1 MITPKDR
8 MEHAPSEMWG
18 VPRRQS
24 AEQKLVQ
31 AMLEEARED
40 LFRVPCNAMDTR
52 AVDAHAW
59 IFGEPTGMT
68 RWPFGDFEAAC
79 EVLGIDANA
88 WREQL
93 QKELRRRCA
102 A

>member
-1 MITPKDR
+1 MIAPKER
-8 MEHAPSEMWG
+8 MNHDPGGLWG

-24 AEQKLVQ
+24 AEQRLVQ
-31 AMLEEARED
+31 AMIEEARED

-52 AVDAHAW
+52 AVEAHEW
-59 IFGEPTGMT
+59 IFGEPTGVR
-68 RWPFGDFEAAC
+68 RWLFGDFEAAC